1 MAANQ
6 PEETELPQVVNLSN
20 VSVENVE
27 AELVRTNQTTIQQL
41 NAEEVELHI
50 SALGTATTKDLHAR
64 DSILGAVVSQQ
75 ATVQDCI
82 VGGVRAE
89 SLSMDGVTV
98 LALANSMSIQDV
110 DAIAVAGNEISAKNI
125 RTGIL
130 ISQRVNGNVTTMTD
144 GRTVLLAGLA
154 GGTIAG
160 LILLAGKLLFGR
172 NKK

>member
-6 PEETELPQVVNLSN
+6 PEEAELPQVVNLSN

-27 AELVRTNQTTIQQL
+27 AELVRTHQTSIQQL
-41 NAEEVELHI
+41 NAKEVELHI
-50 SALGTATTKDLHAR
+50 SALGTANTGELQAN
-64 DSILGAVVSQQ
+64 DSIVGMVVSEQ
-75 ATVQDCI
+75 AEVKDSI
-82 VGGVRAE
+82 VGGVTATTL
-89 SLSMDGVTV
+89 SLNGVSV
-98 LALANSMSIQDV
+98 LALANSMSIKDV
-110 DAIAVAGNEISAKNI
+110 DAIAVVGTEINAENI

-130 ISQRVNGNVTTMTD
+130 ISREVNGNVTTVVD

-172 NKK
+172 KK

>member
-1 MAANQ
+1 MDANQ

-27 AELVRTNQTTIQQL
+27 AELVRTNQTSIQQL
-41 NAEEVELHI
+41 NAEEVELHV
-50 SALGTATTKDLHAR
+50 SALGTATTNDLQVN
-64 DSILGAVVSQQ
+64 DSIAGMVVSKQ
-75 ATVQDCI
+75 ATVQDSI

-89 SLSMDGVTV
+89 SLSLNGVT
-98 LALANSMSIQDV
+98 ALAVANSISIENV
-110 DAIAVAGNEISAKNI
+110 DAIAVAGTEISAENI

-130 ISQRVNGNVTTMTD
+130 ISKQVNGNVTTMVD

-154 GGTIAG
+154 GGAISG

-172 NKK
+172 KK

>member
-6 PEETELPQVVNLSN
+6 PEEAELPQVVNLSN

-27 AELVRTNQTTIQQL
+27 AELVRTHQTSIQQL
-41 NAEEVELHI
+41 NAKEVELHI
-50 SALGTATTKDLHAR
+50 SALGTANTGELQAN
-64 DSILGAVVSQQ
+64 DSIVGMVVSEQ
-75 ATVQDCI
+75 AEVKDSI
-82 VGGVRAE
+82 VGGVTATTL
-89 SLSMDGVTV
+89 SLNGVSV
-98 LALANSMSIQDV
+98 LALANSMSIKDV
-110 DAIAVAGNEISAKNI
+110 DAIAVVGTEINAENS

-130 ISQRVNGNVTTMTD
+130 ISREVNGNVTTVVD

-172 NKK
+172 KK

>member
-27 AELVRTNQTTIQQL
+27 AELVRTNQTGIQQL

-50 SALGTATTKDLHAR
+50 SALGTATTSDLHVN
-64 DSILGAVVSQQ
+64 DSIVGVVMSKQ
-75 ATVQDCI
+75 ATVQDSI
-82 VGGVRAE
+82 VGGVRAQTL
-89 SLSMDGVTV
+89 SLNGVTA
-98 LALANSMSIQDV
+98 LALANSMSIENV
-110 DAIAVAGNEISAKNI
+110 DAIAVAGTEISAENI

-130 ISQRVNGNVTTMTD
+130 ISQQVNGNVTTMVD

-154 GGTIAG
+154 GGTVAG

-172 NKK
+172 KK

>member
-6 PEETELPQVVNLSN
+6 PEEAELPQVVNLSN

-27 AELVRTNQTTIQQL
+27 AELVRTDQTGIQQL

-50 SALGTATTKDLHAR
+50 SAVGTAQATNLHSHYSA
-64 DSILGAVVSQQ
+64 LGVVTSQQ
-75 ATVQDCI
+75 ATVQDSI
-82 VGGVRAE
+82 SGGIQAE
-89 SLSMDGVTV
+89 SLTFNGVTA

-110 DAIAVAGNEISAKNI
+110 DAIVIAGTDVHADNI

-130 ISQRVNGNVTTMTD
+130 IGKQVHGNVTTVVD
-144 GRTVLLAGLA
+144 GRTALLAGLV
-154 GGTIAG
+154 GGAVAG

-172 NKK
+172 KR

>member
-1 MAANQ
+1 MVANQ

-27 AELVRTNQTTIQQL
+27 AELVRTNQTSIQQL

-50 SALGTATTKDLHAR
+50 SALGMAKTGDLHAR
-64 DSILGAVVSQQ
+64 DSIVGVVVSQQ
-75 ATVQDCI
+75 ATVQGCI
-82 VGGVRAE
+82 VGGVQAE
-89 SLSMDGVTV
+89 SLSLDGVTV
-98 LALANSMSIQDV
+98 LALANSMSIKDV
-110 DAIAVAGNEISAKNI
+110 DAIAVAGTEIRAENI

-130 ISQRVNGNVTTMTD
+130 ISREVNGNVTTMVD

-154 GGTIAG
+154 GGTLAG

-172 NKK
+172 KK